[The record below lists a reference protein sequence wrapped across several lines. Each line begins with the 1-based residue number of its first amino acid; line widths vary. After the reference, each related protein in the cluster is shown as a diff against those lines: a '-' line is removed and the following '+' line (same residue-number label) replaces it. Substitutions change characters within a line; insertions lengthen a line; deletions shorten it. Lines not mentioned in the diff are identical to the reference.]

1 MAPDIENDMPM
12 PVVEGVGDKPAD
24 PMPRLCFT
32 PDKGEEEDMRAV
44 VAEADREVRSRFSGV
59 FAIEDRMLAMA
70 RAASCPTAPGGYI
83 ESWERLSNGDL
94 EWFIQAGSA
103 EAFTASQVAI
113 DAYAE
118 ATISKYSY
126 DDAYDAAYM
135 RQADGTIQDKSSQGR
150 ALTRDRRWSA
160 LYRAIVYRK
169 AKEAL
174 DRLEAHVR
182 RAEAIY
188 RARGFGSQAEGRSAR
203 WQ

>member
-1 MAPDIENDMPM
+1 MAAPDIENEMPM
-12 PVVEGVGDKPAD
+12 PVVEGVGDKAAD

-32 PDKGEEEDMRAV
+32 PDPGEEDDMRAV
-44 VAEADREVRSRFSGV
+44 VSAADEEVRSRFAGV
-59 FAIEDRMLAMA
+59 FAVEQRLLGLV
-70 RAASCPTAPGGYI
+70 RAASCPNAPGGYI
-83 ESWERLSNGDL
+83 ESWDRLTDADL

-174 DRLEAHVR
+174 DRLDSHVR
-182 RAEAIY
+182 RAETIY
-188 RARGFGSQAEGRSAR
+188 RARGFGSQSVGRASR
-203 WQ
+203 

>member
-1 MAPDIENDMPM
+1 MAAPDIENEMPM
-12 PVVEGVGDKPAD
+12 PVVEGLGDKPAD
-24 PMPRLCFT
+24 PMPRMCFT
-32 PDKGEEEDMRAV
+32 PDPGEEEDMRAV
-44 VAEADREVRSRFSGV
+44 VAAADEEVRSRFAGV
-59 FAIEDRMLAMA
+59 FAVEQRLLQLV
-70 RAASCPTAPGGYI
+70 RVASCPTAPGGCI
-83 ESWERLSNGDL
+83 ESWDRLTDADL

-174 DRLEAHVR
+174 DRLESHVR

-188 RARGFGSQAEGRSAR
+188 RARGFGSQSVGRASR
-203 WQ
+203 